1 MWQKFNNDPVC
12 FGARDN
18 QYGAFNVT
26 KTGLVKAMKL
36 VHKSGSIK
44 CNSMKPSTFW
54 SCSSVKLYP
63 KNSFMTIITHS
74 NREAL
79 LPSQEKLKLLR
90 STKKHYY
97 VLEGVNQGT
106 LELILGSVSVSPS
119 LLKDQ
124 QLQIWYGQDWVDF
137 SEDNNDGA
145 TCVDIFAWYE

>member
-1 MWQKFNNDPVC
+1 
-12 FGARDN
+12 
-18 QYGAFNVT
+18 
-26 KTGLVKAMKL
+26 
-36 VHKSGSIK
+36 
-44 CNSMKPSTFW
+44 
-54 SCSSVKLYP
+54 
-63 KNSFMTIITHS
+63 MTIITHS

-106 LELILGSVSVSPS
+106 LELILGSVSVSLS